1 MKSRQSKTTR
11 FLITGMVL
19 VALLSVFIFGFL
31 AFYMNRKS
39 ADTISQVGSTY
50 MSGMGEQISQH
61 FATTIDLRLSQVE
74 ALVES
79 IPPSGMEHD
88 TLRERL
94 ATAAQVRGFES
105 LAFYSKSGEFEMI
118 YGEEATLADP
128 DPFLESLNAEEKKV
142 AVGTTPD
149 GEKYILL
156 GVSTTYTMENGEE
169 CTALVA
175 ALPASYIGETL
186 SLYDSEDSHSLV
198 YSHIIRY
205 DGSFVIRSGDAFRDN
220 YFDRIQALFED
231 EGADGRQ
238 YIQELEV
245 AMASQED
252 YNTVLQFGH
261 ERRHLYCTR
270 LEYSEWYL
278 VTVMPYGTLDE
289 AVNELSGQWL
299 YLVFAGCAII
309 LTALLLVFWRYFL
322 LLKAQMAELEEARQA
337 AEAAN
342 KAKSEFLSN
351 MSHDIRTP
359 MNAIVGM
366 TAIATANISDK
377 KQVQNCLRKITLS
390 SKHLLGL
397 INDVLDMSKIESGK
411 MTLNSDLVSLRE
423 LMDGLVS
430 IVQPQVR
437 SKRQQFDVFIHD
449 IIAENVCCDSVRLNQ
464 IMLNFLSNAVKFTP
478 EGGVIHVSLYQKP
491 SPKGENFVQTHLLV
505 KDNGI
510 GMSAEFKAKIF
521 ESFSREDSTRVHK
534 TEGTGLGMAISKY
547 IVDAMGGS
555 ISVESELGKGS
566 EFHVTLDL
574 EVAEVQE
581 VDMVLPPW
589 RMLVVDDDKL
599 LCETTVAS
607 LKAIGVDAEWTLD
620 GETAV
625 QMVENRHS
633 LRDDYQ
639 VILLDWKLPGMDGI
653 ETARAIRKKLGDEVP
668 IMLISAYD
676 WGEIEEI
683 ARSAGINGFISKP
696 LFKSTLYYGLRQ
708 FAGESSEPAELV
720 AENHTDLHGKHILLA
735 EDNELNWEI
744 ASDLLSE
751 MGLVLD
757 WAENGQ
763 ICVNMF
769 EHSPEGF
776 YDAILMDIRM
786 PVMTGYEAAT
796 AIRALDRPD
805 ADLPIIAMT
814 ADAFAE
820 DIKKCLDHGMN
831 AHVAKPIDVRE
842 VARLLEKY
850 MNLHEHPDMPS

>member
-1 MKSRQSKTTR
+1 MKSRQSNTTR
-11 FLITGMVL
+11 FLITSMVL

-39 ADTISQVGSTY
+39 ADTISQVGSIY

-61 FATTIDLRLSQVE
+61 FATTIDLRLSPVE

-231 EGADGRQ
+231 EGTDGRQ

-377 KQVQNCLRKITLS
+377 KQVQNCLQKITLS

-411 MTLNSDLVSLRE
+411 MTLNSD
-423 LMDGLVS
+423 
-430 IVQPQVR
+430 R
-437 SKRQQFDVFIHD
+437 SEEH
-449 IIAENVCCDSVRLNQ
+449 
-464 IMLNFLSNAVKFTP
+464 T
-478 EGGVIHVSLYQKP
+478 
-491 SPKGENFVQTHLLV
+491 
-505 KDNGI
+505 
-510 GMSAEFKAKIF
+510 
-521 ESFSREDSTRVHK
+521 
-534 TEGTGLGMAISKY
+534 
-547 IVDAMGGS
+547 
-555 ISVESELGKGS
+555 SEL
-566 EFHVTLDL
+566 
-574 EVAEVQE
+574 Q
-581 VDMVLPPW
+581 
-589 RMLVVDDDKL
+589 
-599 LCETTVAS
+599 
-607 LKAIGVDAEWTLD
+607 
-620 GETAV
+620 
-625 QMVENRHS
+625 
-633 LRDDYQ
+633 
-639 VILLDWKLPGMDGI
+639 
-653 ETARAIRKKLGDEVP
+653 
-668 IMLISAYD
+668 
-676 WGEIEEI
+676 
-683 ARSAGINGFISKP
+683 
-696 LFKSTLYYGLRQ
+696 
-708 FAGESSEPAELV
+708 
-720 AENHTDLHGKHILLA
+720 
-735 EDNELNWEI
+735 
-744 ASDLLSE
+744 
-751 MGLVLD
+751 
-757 WAENGQ
+757 
-763 ICVNMF
+763 
-769 EHSPEGF
+769 SP
-776 YDAILMDIRM
+776 
-786 PVMTGYEAAT
+786 
-796 AIRALDRPD
+796 
-805 ADLPIIAMT
+805 
-814 ADAFAE
+814 
-820 DIKKCLDHGMN
+820 
-831 AHVAKPIDVRE
+831 
-842 VARLLEKY
+842 
-850 MNLHEHPDMPS
+850 

>member
-1 MKSRQSKTTR
+1 MKSRQSNTTR
-11 FLITGMVL
+11 FLITSMVL

-39 ADTISQVGSTY
+39 ADTISQVGSIY

-186 SLYDSEDSHSLV
+186 SLYDSENSHSLV

-238 YIQELEV
+238 YIQELEA
-245 AMASQED
+245 AMVSQED

-676 WGEIEEI
+676 WGEIEES

>member
-1 MKSRQSKTTR
+1 MKSRQSNTTR
-11 FLITGMVL
+11 FLITSMVL

-39 ADTISQVGSTY
+39 ADTISQVGSIY
-50 MSGMGEQISQH
+50 MSGMVEQISQH

-128 DPFLESLNAEEKKV
+128 DPFLKSLNAEEKKV

-186 SLYDSEDSHSLV
+186 SLYDSENSHSLV

-238 YIQELEV
+238 YIQELEA
-245 AMASQED
+245 AMVSQED

-423 LMDGLVS
+423 LMDGMVS

-676 WGEIEEI
+676 WGEIEES

-708 FAGESSEPAELV
+708 FAGESSEPTELV

>member
-1 MKSRQSKTTR
+1 MKSRQSNTTR
-11 FLITGMVL
+11 FLITSMVL

-39 ADTISQVGSTY
+39 ADTISQVGSIY

-128 DPFLESLNAEEKKV
+128 DPFLKSLNAEEKKV

-220 YFDRIQALFED
+220 YFDRIQSLFEE

-238 YIQELEV
+238 YIQELES

-521 ESFSREDSTRVHK
+521 ESFAREDSTRVHK

-625 QMVENRHS
+625 QMVENRHN

-668 IMLISAYD
+668 IMLIS
-676 WGEIEEI
+676 
-683 ARSAGINGFISKP
+683 
-696 LFKSTLYYGLRQ
+696 STYNLYFR
-708 FAGESSEPAELV
+708 
-720 AENHTDLHGKHILLA
+720 
-735 EDNELNWEI
+735 
-744 ASDLLSE
+744 
-751 MGLVLD
+751 
-757 WAENGQ
+757 
-763 ICVNMF
+763 
-769 EHSPEGF
+769 
-776 YDAILMDIRM
+776 
-786 PVMTGYEAAT
+786 
-796 AIRALDRPD
+796 
-805 ADLPIIAMT
+805 
-814 ADAFAE
+814 
-820 DIKKCLDHGMN
+820 
-831 AHVAKPIDVRE
+831 
-842 VARLLEKY
+842 
-850 MNLHEHPDMPS
+850 

>member
-1 MKSRQSKTTR
+1 MKSRQSNTTR
-11 FLITGMVL
+11 FLITSMVL

-39 ADTISQVGSTY
+39 ADTISQVGSIY

-186 SLYDSEDSHSLV
+186 SLYDSENSHSLV

-220 YFDRIQALFED
+220 YFDRIQALFEE

-676 WGEIEEI
+676 WGEIEES

>member
-1 MKSRQSKTTR
+1 MKSRQSNTTR
-11 FLITGMVL
+11 FLITSMVL

-39 ADTISQVGSTY
+39 ADTISQVGSIY

-186 SLYDSEDSHSLV
+186 SLYDSENSHSLV

-625 QMVENRHS
+625 QMVENRHN

>member
-1 MKSRQSKTTR
+1 MKSRQSNTTR
-11 FLITGMVL
+11 FLITSMVL

-39 ADTISQVGSTY
+39 ADTISQVGSIY

-128 DPFLESLNAEEKKV
+128 DPFLKSLNAEEKKV

-186 SLYDSEDSHSLV
+186 SLYDSENSHSLV

-220 YFDRIQALFED
+220 YFDRIQSLFEE

-238 YIQELEV
+238 YIQELES

-676 WGEIEEI
+676 WGEIEES

>member
-1 MKSRQSKTTR
+1 MKSRQSNTTR
-11 FLITGMVL
+11 FLITSMVL

-39 ADTISQVGSTY
+39 ADTISQVGSIY

-238 YIQELEV
+238 YIQELEA
-245 AMASQED
+245 AMVSQED

-423 LMDGLVS
+423 LMDGMVS

-625 QMVENRHS
+625 QMVENRHN

>member
-1 MKSRQSKTTR
+1 MKSRQSNTTR
-11 FLITGMVL
+11 FLITSMVL

-39 ADTISQVGSTY
+39 ADTISQVGSIY

-186 SLYDSEDSHSLV
+186 SLYDSENSHSLV

-238 YIQELEV
+238 YIRELEA
-245 AMASQED
+245 AMVSQED

-581 VDMVLPPW
+581 VDMVLPSW

-625 QMVENRHS
+625 QMVENRHN

-639 VILLDWKLPGMDGI
+639 VILLDWKLTGMDGI

>member
-11 FLITGMVL
+11 FLITSMVL

-39 ADTISQVGSTY
+39 ADTISQVGSIY

-79 IPPSGMEHD
+79 IPPSSTEHD

-128 DPFLESLNAEEKKV
+128 EPFLESLNAEEKKV

-186 SLYDSEDSHSLV
+186 SLYDSENSHSLV

-220 YFDRIQALFED
+220 YFDRIQALFEE

-238 YIQELEV
+238 YIQELES

-423 LMDGLVS
+423 LMDGMVS

-478 EGGVIHVSLYQKP
+478 EGGVIHVSLYQQP

-625 QMVENRHS
+625 QMVENRHN

-653 ETARAIRKKLGDEVP
+653 ETARAIRQKLGDEVP

-676 WGEIEEI
+676 WGEIEQS

-708 FAGESSEPAELV
+708 FAGESSEPTELV

-850 MNLHEHPDMPS
+850 MKLHEHPDMPS